1 MFGFRFGNEQAR
13 STRVLFPG
21 ETTRHN
27 LRDNPGR
34 MRGQALVVPGP
45 VEVSVRNS
53 AWATA
58 ALAVSATLVLA
69 ACGSSHSSAS
79 SSTSSSASSSSTATS
94 SAAAGTGAK
103 TLGCMV
109 TDTGGINDRSFNA
122 SSWAGM
128 QAAADANSNITV
140 KYLQSTTQSDYT
152 PNINT
157 FISEHCNII
166 VTVGFLM
173 GAATEA
179 AAKANPNQKFAIVDC
194 SYASG
199 CITGTHESNI
209 DQLVFN
215 TVQDGFLGGYL
226 AAGMTKTGKVA
237 TFGGIELPT
246 VTIYM
251 DGYWDGVQYYNQK
264 HGTHVQVLGWNEQ
277 TQKGSFTGD
286 FTNQTKGQTLTQT
299 FISEG
304 ADIIFPVAGN
314 VGLGAAKAVQSADQ
328 AAGSNKVNMMWVDV
342 DGCVSATQYCPYF
355 ITSVEKGIVAAV
367 KTSVQSVASGT
378 FTGGTYVGTLAN
390 GGAVLAPYHQFAT
403 KVPASLQAEIQ
414 QVTMGIENGSIPTPT
429 KSPVT

>member
-1 MFGFRFGNEQAR
+1 
-13 STRVLFPG
+13 VK
-21 ETTRHN
+21 H
-27 LRDNPGR
+27 
-34 MRGQALVVPGP
+34 
-45 VEVSVRNS
+45 S
-53 AWATA
+53 AWGLA
-58 ALAVSATLVLA
+58 ALAAAATLTVA
-69 ACGSSHSSAS
+69 ACGSS
-79 SSTSSSASSSSTATS
+79 SSSASSGTGSASASSSATSTA
-94 SAAAGTGAK
+94 AATGAK

-128 QAAADANSNITV
+128 QAAATANPNITV

-157 FISEHCNII
+157 FISQKCNII

-179 AAKANPNQKFAIVDC
+179 AAKANPDQKFAIVDC

-199 CITGTHESNI
+199 CLTGTKESNI
-209 DQLVFN
+209 DQLTYN

-226 AAGMTKTGKVA
+226 AAGMSKTGKVA
-237 TFGGIELPT
+237 TFGGIQLPT

-251 DGYWDGVQYYNQK
+251 DGYYDGVQYYNSK
-264 HGTHVQVLGWNEQ
+264 HGTKVQVLGWNET

-314 VGLGAAKAVQSADQ
+314 VGLGAAKAVQQAD
-328 AAGSNKVNMMWVDV
+328 ASAGSQKVNMEWVDV
-342 DGCVSATQYCPYF
+342 DGCVSAAQYCKYF
-355 ITSVEKGIVAAV
+355 VTSVEKGIVASV
-367 KTSVQSVASGT
+367 KDTVQSASDGT
-378 FTGGTYVGTLAN
+378 FKGGAYVGTLSN
-390 GGAVLAPYHQFAT
+390 GGAVLAPFHDFASQI
-403 KVPASLQAEIQ
+403 PASLQQELT
-414 QVTMGIENGSIPTPT
+414 QVGTGIANGSIQTPT
-429 KSPVT
+429 KSPV